1 MQTGAACYVC
11 VQHSAC
17 HFMLLCYALLC
28 FALLFCMKLFYAN
41 MLLHSF
47 VRYTL
52 VQRLAIAI
60 KGQRAAQGLSG
71 AHWRCALSAV

>member
-1 MQTGAACYVC
+1 MQTGTACYVC

-17 HFMLLCYALLC
+17 HFMLLMLCSAILHETLLC
-28 FALLFCMKLFYAN
+28 KHAVAQC
-41 MLLHSF
+41 
-47 VRYTL
+47 VQYTL
-52 VQRLAIAI
+52 VVQGLAIAI